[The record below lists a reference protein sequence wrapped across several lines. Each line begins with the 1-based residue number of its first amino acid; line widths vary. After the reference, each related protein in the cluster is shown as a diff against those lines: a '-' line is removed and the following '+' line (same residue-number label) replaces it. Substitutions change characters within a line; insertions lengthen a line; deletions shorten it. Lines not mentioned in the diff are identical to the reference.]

1 MSLLDVLLSENTERL
16 PTFNEL
22 KKILLAV
29 CPNGQIEWDNNN
41 QIIFYTNLTDNEDGT
56 LREFE

>member
-22 KKILLAV
+22 RKILLSV
-29 CPNGQIEWDNNN
+29 CPNGQIDWDNNN
-41 QIIFYTNLTDNEDGT
+41 QIIFYTNLTDNENGE
-56 LREFE
+56 LSEIA